1 MPPEGYQHRTPLTV
15 RFADLDTL
23 GHLNHATYLTYM
35 EQARI
40 CYVRDVC
47 GWQGFR
53 ENWGSL
59 GMILARAEVD
69 YKRPVAFGDAVTVYV
84 RASRLGGK
92 SFDLQY
98 AMYIQHHPQQAEN
111 PPQPA
116 AEALTTMVAYDYEA
130 GQTIAIPQAWR
141 ESMLAYEPGLS
152 S

>member
-1 MPPEGYQHRTPLTV
+1 MPSDGYQHRTPMTV

-35 EQARI
+35 EHARI

-53 ENWGSL
+53 ENWASL

-69 YKRPVAFGDAVTVYV
+69 YKRPVTFGDMVTVYT
-84 RASRLGGK
+84 RAIRLGGK

-98 AMYIQHHPQQAEN
+98 ALTVQDDADSPAHL
-111 PPQPA
+111 A
-116 AEALTTMVAYDYEA
+116 AEAITVMVAYDYDA
-130 GQTIAIPQAWR
+130 GQTVPVPQTWR
-141 ESMLAYEPGLS
+141 DAMQSYEPDLARS
-152 S
+152 